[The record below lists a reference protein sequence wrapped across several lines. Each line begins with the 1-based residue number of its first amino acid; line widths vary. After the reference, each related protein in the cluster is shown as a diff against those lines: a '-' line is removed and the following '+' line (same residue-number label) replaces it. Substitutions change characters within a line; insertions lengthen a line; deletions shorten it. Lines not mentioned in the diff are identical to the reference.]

1 MLPIVVI
8 RLIFPVHEWLKGK
21 PTHARLCELEK
32 SQWLSPAALR
42 ETQFR
47 ALRAHLDFA
56 YREVPYYTRLLDE
69 HGLQPARIQSFED
82 FARIPYLTRDLLRR
96 HLDDLQPRRKLRGVQ
111 RMSTGGSTGS
121 PVAIMVDAERA
132 AFTDATRLR
141 AHRWFG
147 VDMGAPEIVLWG
159 SPIET
164 GRQDRPR
171 TFRDRLIN
179 SRLLS
184 AFDLGEPAL
193 ARYAD
198 ILARERPQKLFGY
211 ASALYLLARYLQGN
225 DRGPGPDSLRV
236 AFTTAEPLYDFQR
249 AAIQSAFG
257 CPAAVEYGSRDAGLI
272 ANECPAG
279 GLHITTEGITVEIL
293 PASGSGAG
301 ASGEIVVTNAYSF
314 AMPII
319 RYRTGDVGSL
329 AEAACRCGRGLPCLA
344 TVEGRRTDFLVTP
357 EGRVMHALAAIY
369 ILREL
374 PGLREFQLVQE
385 RVDLVRVRL
394 VPDQGFASETPDLVV
409 SRLGRLLGSGVSVEV
424 EIAPEIPRAP
434 SGKHRYVI
442 SKVADQQL
450 EALLGRSLL
459 GPPLLGPQ

>member
-1 MLPIVVI
+1 MLPIVVN
-8 RLIFPVHEWLKGK
+8 RLIFPLHEWIKGK
-21 PTHARLCELEK
+21 PTLARLRELDR

-47 ALRAHLDFA
+47 AVRAHLEFA

-69 HGLQPARIQSFED
+69 HGLPPARIQSFED

-96 HLDDLQPRRKLRGVQ
+96 HLADLQPRRKLRGVQ

-121 PVAIMVDAERA
+121 PVTIMVDAERA

-147 VDMGAPEIVLWG
+147 ADMGAPEIVLWG

-164 GRQDRPR
+164 GRQDRLR

-184 AFDLGEPAL
+184 AFDLSEPAL

-198 ILARERPQKLFGY
+198 IVTRDRPTKLFGY
-211 ASALYLLARYLQGN
+211 ASAIYLLARYLQRH
-225 DRGPGPDSLRV
+225 DRAPGPDSLRV

-257 CPAAVEYGSRDAGLI
+257 CPASVEYGSRDAGLI

-279 GLHITTEGITVEIL
+279 GLHIAAEGITVEIL
-293 PASGSGAG
+293 PGASGPA
-301 ASGEIVVTNAYSF
+301 ASGEIVITNAYSF

-319 RYRTGDVGSL
+319 RYRTGDVGAL
-329 AEAACRCGRGLPCLA
+329 AEDACRCGRGLPCLG

-374 PGLREFQLVQE
+374 PGIREFQLVQE
-385 RVDLVRVRL
+385 RLDLVRVTL
-394 VPDQGFASETPDLVV
+394 VPDQEFVGETSDRVV
-409 SRLGRLLGSGVSVEV
+409 AGLGRLLGGGVSVEV
-424 EIAPEIPRAP
+424 AIAPEIPRAV

-442 SKVADQQL
+442 SKVADQHL
-450 EALLGRSLL
+450 DARLGR
-459 GPPLLGPQ
+459 P

>member
-1 MLPIVVI
+1 MLPLLVN
-8 RLIFPVHEWLKGK
+8 RLIFPAQEWLKGK
-21 PTHARLCELEK
+21 PTMALLRELES
-32 SQWLSPAALR
+32 SQWLSPEELR
-42 ETQFR
+42 RRQFR
-47 ALRAHLDFA
+47 ALHAHLDFA
-56 YREVPYYTRLLDE
+56 YREVPYYTHLLDE

-82 FARIPYLTRDLLRR
+82 FARIPYLTRDHLRA
-96 HLDDLQPRRKLRGVQ
+96 HLPDLQPRRKLRGVR

-121 PVAIMVDAERA
+121 PVTIMVDAERA

-164 GRQDRPR
+164 GRQDLVR
-171 TFRDRLIN
+171 TVRDWLMN
-179 SRLLS
+179 SHLLS
-184 AFDLGEPAL
+184 AFDLSEPAL

-198 ILARERPQKLFGY
+198 ILARRRPSKLFGY
-211 ASALYLLARYLQGN
+211 ASALYLLARYLCAH
-225 DRGPGPDSLRV
+225 DRAPGPDSLRV

-249 AAIQSAFG
+249 QAIRSAFG

-279 GLHITTEGITVEIL
+279 GLHMAAEGILAEIL
-293 PASGSGAG
+293 PTAPGAAAGAG
-301 ASGEIVVTNAYSF
+301 ATGEIVITNAYSF

-329 AEAACRCGRGLPCLA
+329 VDGACRCGRGLPCLGP
-344 TVEGRRTDFLVTP
+344 VEGRRTDFLVTP

-369 ILREL
+369 VLREL
-374 PGLREFQLVQE
+374 PGVREFQLVQE
-385 RVDLVRVRL
+385 RADLIRLAL
-394 VPDQGFASETPDLVV
+394 VPDQGFTSEIC
-409 SRLGRLLGSGVSVEV
+409 GRAAVGLRHLLGSAVAIETEV
-424 EIAPEIPRAP
+424 VAEIPRAA

-442 SKVADQQL
+442 SKVADQHL
-450 EALLGRSLL
+450 EALLGHA
-459 GPPLLGPQ
+459 

>member
-1 MLPIVVI
+1 MLPIIVN
-8 RLIFPVHEWLKGK
+8 RLIFPAHEWLKGK
-21 PTHARLCELEK
+21 PTHARLRELEK
-32 SQWLSPAALR
+32 SQWLSGPALR
-42 ETQFR
+42 ERQFR
-47 ALRAHLDFA
+47 ALHAHLDFA
-56 YREVPYYTRLLDE
+56 YREVPYYGRLLDE

-96 HLDDLQPRRKLRGVQ
+96 HLHDLQPRRRLRGVQ

-121 PVAIMVDAERA
+121 PVTIMVDAERA

-141 AHRWFG
+141 AHRWFD

-164 GRQDRPR
+164 GRQDLIR
-171 TFRDRLIN
+171 TVRDRLIN

-184 AFDLGEPAL
+184 AFDLSEPAL

-198 ILARERPQKLFGY
+198 ILTRVRPRKLFGY
-211 ASALYLLARYLQGN
+211 ASALYLLARYLQRH
-225 DRGPGPDSLRV
+225 DRAPGPDSLRV

-249 AAIQSAFG
+249 EAIRAAFG

-272 ANECPAG
+272 ANECPQG
-279 GLHITTEGITVEIL
+279 GLHIAAEGILVETL
-293 PASGSGAG
+293 PTGPAAE
-301 ASGEIVVTNAYSF
+301 AQPRGEIVVTNAHSF

-319 RYRTGDVGSL
+319 RYRTGDVGTL
-329 AEAACRCGRGLPCLA
+329 VEDACRCGRGLPCLG

-369 ILREL
+369 ILREIA
-374 PGLREFQLVQE
+374 GLREFQLIQE
-385 RVDLVRVRL
+385 RVDLVRITL
-394 VPDQGFASETPDLVV
+394 VPDQGFASETQARVAASLQ
-409 SRLGRLLGSGVSVEV
+409 RLLGGAVAIEV
-424 EIAPEIPRAP
+424 VIAPEIPRAA

-442 SKVADQQL
+442 SKVADRHL
-450 EALLGRSLL
+450 ETLL
-459 GPPLLGPQ
+459 GP

>member
-1 MLPIVVI
+1 MLPIIVNRVM
-8 RLIFPVHEWLKGK
+8 FPVHEWLKGK
-21 PTHARLCELEK
+21 PTHARLRELEE
-32 SQWLSPAALR
+32 SQWLSGPALR
-42 ETQFR
+42 ERQFR
-47 ALRAHLDFA
+47 ALHAHLDFA
-56 YREVPYYTRLLDE
+56 YREVPYYGRLLDE

-96 HLDDLQPRRKLRGVQ
+96 HLDDLQPRRRLRGVQ

-121 PVAIMVDAERA
+121 PVTVMVDAERA

-141 AHRWFG
+141 AHRWFD

-164 GRQDRPR
+164 GRQDLIRSV
-171 TFRDRLIN
+171 RDRLVN

-184 AFDLGEPAL
+184 AFDLGEAAL

-198 ILARERPQKLFGY
+198 ILTRDRPRKLFGY
-211 ASALYLLARYLQGN
+211 ASALYLLARYLQRH
-225 DRGPGPDSLRV
+225 DRAPGPDSLRV

-249 AAIQSAFG
+249 EAIRSAFG

-272 ANECPAG
+272 ANECPEG
-279 GLHITTEGITVEIL
+279 GLHIAAEGILVETL
-293 PASGSGAG
+293 PTGAT
-301 ASGEIVVTNAYSF
+301 AEAQPRGEIVVTNAYSF

-319 RYRTGDVGSL
+319 RYRTGDVGTL
-329 AEAACRCGRGLPCLA
+329 VEDACRCGRALPRLG

-369 ILREL
+369 VLREIA
-374 PGLREFQLVQE
+374 GLREFQLIQE
-385 RVDLVRVRL
+385 RVDLVRVAL
-394 VPDQGFASETPDLVV
+394 VPDEGFASETPAQVAASL
-409 SRLGRLLGSGVSVEV
+409 RRLLGGAVAVEV
-424 EIAPEIPRAP
+424 EIAAEIPRAA

-442 SKVADQQL
+442 SKV
-450 EALLGRSLL
+450 
-459 GPPLLGPQ
+459 GP

>member
-1 MLPIVVI
+1 VLPIIANRIV
-8 RLIFPVHEWLKGK
+8 FPLHEWIKGK
-21 PTHARLCELEK
+21 PTLARLRALDK
-32 SQWLSPAALR
+32 SQWLSPATLR
-42 ETQFR
+42 ESQFR
-47 ALRAHLDFA
+47 AVHAHLEFA

-69 HGLQPARIQSFED
+69 HGLPPTRIQSFED
-82 FARIPYLTRDLLRR
+82 FARIPYLTRDLVRR

-121 PVAIMVDAERA
+121 PVTIMVDAERA

-141 AHRWFG
+141 AHRWFD

-164 GRQDRPR
+164 GRQDRVR
-171 TFRDRLIN
+171 TLRDRLIN

-198 ILARERPQKLFGY
+198 IVTRERPRKLFGY
-211 ASALYLLARYLQGN
+211 ASALYLLARYLQRH
-225 DRGPGPDSLRV
+225 DRAPGPDSLRV

-249 AAIQSAFG
+249 AAIQAAFG

-279 GLHITTEGITVEIL
+279 GLHIAAEGILVEIL
-293 PASGSGAG
+293 PGSSSLAA
-301 ASGEIVVTNAYSF
+301 ASGEIVITNAYSF

-319 RYRTGDVGSL
+319 RYRTGDVGAL
-329 AEAACRCGRGLPCLA
+329 AEDACRCGRGLPCLR
-344 TVEGRRTDFLVTP
+344 TVEGRQTDFLVTP

-369 ILREL
+369 VLREL
-374 PGLREFQLVQE
+374 PGVREFQLVQE
-385 RVDLVRVRL
+385 RLDQVRVTL
-394 VPDQGFASETPDLVV
+394 VPDQGFEGETSDRVV
-409 SRLGRLLGSGVSVEV
+409 AGLGRLLGGGISVEV
-424 EIAPEIPRAP
+424 AIAPEIPRAA

-442 SKVADQQL
+442 SKVADQHL
-450 EALLGRSLL
+450 DALLGH
-459 GPPLLGPQ
+459 P

>member
-1 MLPIVVI
+1 MLPAVVN
-8 RLIFPVHEWLKGK
+8 RVIFPAQEWVKGK
-21 PTHARLCELEK
+21 PTMARLRELES
-32 SQWLSPAALR
+32 SQWLSPEDLRRKQFQALH
-42 ETQFR
+42 
-47 ALRAHLDFA
+47 AHLDFA

-96 HLDDLQPRRKLRGVQ
+96 HLDDLQPRRKLRGVR

-121 PVAIMVDAERA
+121 PVTIMVDAERA

-164 GRQDRPR
+164 GRQDVIR
-171 TFRDRLIN
+171 TVRDWLVN

-184 AFDLGEPAL
+184 AFDLSEPAL

-198 ILARERPQKLFGY
+198 ILARRRPRKLFGY
-211 ASALYLLARYLQGN
+211 ASALYLLARYLRAH
-225 DRGPGPDSLRV
+225 DRAPGPDSLRV

-249 AAIQSAFG
+249 EAIQSAFG

-272 ANECPAG
+272 ANECPEG
-279 GLHITTEGITVEIL
+279 GLHMAAEGILAEIL
-293 PASGSGAG
+293 PSGPGAG
-301 ASGEIVVTNAYSF
+301 AEADATGEIVITNAYSF

-329 AEAACRCGRGLPCLA
+329 ADGACRCGRGLPRLGP
-344 TVEGRRTDFLVTP
+344 VEGRRTDFLVTP
-357 EGRVMHALAAIY
+357 GGRVMHALAAIY

-385 RVDLVRVRL
+385 RADLVRVAL
-394 VPDQGFASETPDLVV
+394 VADQGFSSEIPDRAAAGL
-409 SRLGRLLGSGVSVEV
+409 RRLLGGGVAIEV
-424 EIAPEIPRAP
+424 EIVREIPRTA

-442 SKVADQQL
+442 SKVSDQHL
-450 EALLGRSLL
+450 EALLGR
-459 GPPLLGPQ
+459 P

>member
-1 MLPIVVI
+1 MLPIVVN
-8 RLIFPVHEWLKGK
+8 RLVFPLHEWIKGK
-21 PTHARLCELEK
+21 PTLARLRELDR

-47 ALRAHLDFA
+47 AVRAHLEFA

-69 HGLQPARIQSFED
+69 HGLPPARIQSFED

-96 HLDDLQPRRKLRGVQ
+96 HLADLQPRRKLRGVQ

-121 PVAIMVDAERA
+121 PVTIMVDAERA

-147 VDMGAPEIVLWG
+147 ADMGAPEIVLWG

-164 GRQDRPR
+164 GRQDRLR

-184 AFDLGEPAL
+184 AFDLSEPAL

-198 ILARERPQKLFGY
+198 IVTRDRPTKLFGY
-211 ASALYLLARYLQGN
+211 ASAIYLLARYLQRH
-225 DRGPGPDSLRV
+225 DRAPGPDSLRV

-257 CPAAVEYGSRDAGLI
+257 CPASVEYGSRDAGLI

-279 GLHITTEGITVEIL
+279 GLHIATEGITVEIL
-293 PASGSGAG
+293 PG
-301 ASGEIVVTNAYSF
+301 ASGPAAGGEIVITNAYSF

-319 RYRTGDVGSL
+319 RYRTGDVGAL
-329 AEAACRCGRGLPCLA
+329 AEDACRCGRGLPCLG

-374 PGLREFQLVQE
+374 PGIREFQLVQE
-385 RVDLVRVRL
+385 RLDLVRVTL
-394 VPDQGFASETPDLVV
+394 VPDQGFVGETSDRVV
-409 SRLGRLLGSGVSVEV
+409 AGLGRLLGGGVSVEV
-424 EIAPEIPRAP
+424 AIAPEIPRPA

-442 SKVADQQL
+442 SKVADQHL
-450 EALLGRSLL
+450 DARLGR
-459 GPPLLGPQ
+459 P

>member
-1 MLPIVVI
+1 MLPII
-8 RLIFPVHEWLKGK
+8 ANRLIFPVHEWLKGK
-21 PTHARLCELEK
+21 PTHARLRQLEK

-42 ETQFR
+42 EKQFR
-47 ALRAHLDFA
+47 ALHAHLDFA

-69 HGLQPARIQSFED
+69 HGLPPARIQSFED

-96 HLDDLQPRRKLRGVQ
+96 HLEDLQPRRRLRGVQ

-121 PVAIMVDAERA
+121 PVTIMVDAERA

-164 GRQDRPR
+164 GRQDRLR
-171 TFRDRLIN
+171 TLRDRLIN

-184 AFDLGEPAL
+184 AFDLSEPAL

-198 ILARERPQKLFGY
+198 ILARERPRKLFGY
-211 ASALYLLARYLQGN
+211 ASALYLLARYLERH
-225 DRGPGPDSLRV
+225 DRAPGPDSLRV

-249 AAIQSAFG
+249 AAIKAGFG
-257 CPAAVEYGSRDAGLI
+257 CPAAVEYGSRDAGLV

-279 GLHITTEGITVEIL
+279 GLHVAAEGITVEIL
-293 PASGSGAG
+293 PGPSPRPE

-319 RYRTGDVGSL
+319 RYRTGDVGAL
-329 AEAACRCGRGLPCLA
+329 AGEACRCGRGLPCLA
-344 TVEGRRTDFLVTP
+344 TVEGRRTDFLITP

-369 ILREL
+369 VLREL
-374 PGLREFQLVQE
+374 PGLREFQVVQE
-385 RVDLVRVRL
+385 RLDLVRVIL
-394 VPDQGFASETPDLVV
+394 VPDQGFAAESPDRVA
-409 SRLGRLLGSGVSVEV
+409 SSLGHLLGGAVSIEVEV
-424 EIAPEIPRAP
+424 AAEIPRAA
-434 SGKHRYVI
+434 SGKHRYVV
-442 SKVADQQL
+442 SKVADQHL
-450 EALLGRSLL
+450 EALLGR
-459 GPPLLGPQ
+459 P

>member
-1 MLPIVVI
+1 MLPILVNK
-8 RLIFPVHEWLKGK
+8 LIFPIHERLKGK
-21 PTHARLCELEK
+21 PTHARLRELEK

-42 ETQFR
+42 EVQFR
-47 ALRAHLDFA
+47 ALRGHLDFA

-164 GRQDRPR
+164 GRQDLLR
-171 TFRDRLIN
+171 TLRDRLLN
-179 SRLLS
+179 SHLLS
-184 AFDLGEPAL
+184 AFDLGEATL
-193 ARYAD
+193 ARYATVLD
-198 ILARERPQKLFGY
+198 RRRPRKLFGY
-211 ASALYLLARYLQGN
+211 ASALYLLARYLQSHGH
-225 DRGPGPDSLRV
+225 RPGPDSLRV
-236 AFTTAEPLYDFQR
+236 AFTTAEPLFDFQR

-279 GLHITTEGITVEIL
+279 GLHIPAEGITVEIL
-293 PASGSGAG
+293 QSADGEPG
-301 ASGEIVVTNAYSF
+301 SGEIVVTNAYSF

-319 RYRTGDVGSL
+319 RYRTGDVGAL
-329 AEAACRCGRGLPCLA
+329 AQGPCSCGRGLPRLA
-344 TVEGRRTDFLVTP
+344 AVEGRRTDFLVTP
-357 EGRVMHALAAIY
+357 AGRVMHALAAIY
-369 ILREL
+369 ILREQA
-374 PGLREFQLVQE
+374 GLREFQLVQE
-385 RVDLVRVRL
+385 RLDWVRVVL
-394 VPDQGFASETPDLVV
+394 VPDHGFAKETPDRVAASLA
-409 SRLGRLLGSGVSVEV
+409 RLLGAGVSVDVEV
-424 EIAPEIPRAP
+424 AADIPRPA

-442 SKVADQQL
+442 SKVADQHL
-450 EALLGRSLL
+450 ETLLTRS
-459 GPPLLGPQ
+459 

>member
-1 MLPIVVI
+1 MLPII
-8 RLIFPVHEWLKGK
+8 SNRLIFPAQEWLKGK
-21 PTHARLCELEK
+21 PTLARLRELEA
-32 SQWLSPAALR
+32 SQWLSHEDLR
-42 ETQFR
+42 EKRFQ
-47 ALRAHLDFA
+47 ALHAHLDFA

-96 HLDDLQPRRKLRGVQ
+96 HVDDLQPRRKLRGVR

-121 PVAIMVDAERA
+121 PVTIMVDIERA

-147 VDMGAPEIVLWG
+147 VDVGTPEIVLWG

-164 GRQDRPR
+164 GRQDLVR
-171 TFRDRLIN
+171 TVRDRLLN

-184 AFDLGEPAL
+184 AFDLSEPAL

-198 ILARERPQKLFGY
+198 ILTRDRPRKLFGY
-211 ASALYLLARYLQGN
+211 ASALYLLARYLQGH
-225 DRGPGPDSLRV
+225 DRAPGPDSLRV

-249 AAIQSAFG
+249 AVIQSAFG

-272 ANECPAG
+272 ANECPSG
-279 GLHITTEGITVEIL
+279 GLHIAAEGILVEIL
-293 PASGSGAG
+293 PAGPSGGPAAG
-301 ASGEIVVTNAYSF
+301 GEIVITNAYSF

-319 RYRTGDVGSL
+319 RYRTGDVGAL
-329 AEAACRCGRGLPCLA
+329 ADGACRCGRDLPCLG

-385 RVDLVRVRL
+385 RADLVRVAL
-394 VPDQGFASETPDLVV
+394 VPDQGFASETPDRAAASL
-409 SRLGRLLGSGVSVEV
+409 RHLLGGAVAVEV
-424 EIAPEIPRAP
+424 EIVPEIPRAA

-442 SKVADQQL
+442 SKVADQHL
-450 EALLGRSLL
+450 EAILRGQ
-459 GPPLLGPQ
+459 P

>member
-1 MLPIVVI
+1 MLPIIVN
-8 RLIFPVHEWLKGK
+8 RLIFPLHEWIKGK
-21 PTHARLCELEK
+21 PTLARLRDLDK

-47 ALRAHLDFA
+47 AVHTHLEFA

-69 HGLQPARIQSFED
+69 HGLPPARVQSFED
-82 FARIPYLTRDLLRR
+82 FARIPYLTRDLLRQ
-96 HLDDLQPRRKLRGVQ
+96 HVDDLQPRRKLRGVQ

-121 PVAIMVDAERA
+121 PVTIMVDAERA

-141 AHRWFG
+141 AHRWFD

-164 GRQDRPR
+164 GRQDRVR
-171 TFRDRLIN
+171 TLRDRLIN

-198 ILARERPQKLFGY
+198 IVTRARPRKLFGY
-211 ASALYLLARYLQGN
+211 ASALYLLARYLQRH
-225 DRGPGPDSLRV
+225 DRAPGPDSLRV

-279 GLHITTEGITVEIL
+279 GLHIPAEGIMVEIL
-293 PASGSGAG
+293 PGASSPAP
-301 ASGEIVVTNAYSF
+301 ASGEIVITNAYSF

-319 RYRTGDVGSL
+319 RYRTGDVGAL
-329 AEAACRCGRGLPCLA
+329 AEDACRCGRGLPCLG

-374 PGLREFQLVQE
+374 PGVREFQLVQE
-385 RVDLVRVRL
+385 RLDLVRVTL
-394 VPDQGFASETPDLVV
+394 VPDQGFGDETSDRVV
-409 SRLGRLLGSGVSVEV
+409 AGLGRLLGGGVSVEV
-424 EIAPEIPRAP
+424 AIAPEIARVA

-442 SKVADQQL
+442 SKVADQHL
-450 EALLGRSLL
+450 DALLGR
-459 GPPLLGPQ
+459 P

>member
-1 MLPIVVI
+1 VLPIIANRIV
-8 RLIFPVHEWLKGK
+8 FPLHEWIKGK
-21 PTHARLCELEK
+21 PTLARLRALDK
-32 SQWLSPAALR
+32 SQWLSPATLR
-42 ETQFR
+42 ESQFR
-47 ALRAHLDFA
+47 AVHAHLEFA

-69 HGLQPARIQSFED
+69 HGLPPTRIQSFED
-82 FARIPYLTRDLLRR
+82 FARIPYLTRDLVRR

-121 PVAIMVDAERA
+121 PVTIMVDAERA

-141 AHRWFG
+141 AHRWFD

-164 GRQDRPR
+164 GRQDRVR
-171 TFRDRLIN
+171 TLRDRLIN

-198 ILARERPQKLFGY
+198 IVTRERPRKLFGY
-211 ASALYLLARYLQGN
+211 ASALYLLARYLQRH
-225 DRGPGPDSLRV
+225 DRAPGPDSLRV

-249 AAIQSAFG
+249 AAIQAAFG

-279 GLHITTEGITVEIL
+279 GLHIAAEGILVEIL
-293 PASGSGAG
+293 PGSSSPAA
-301 ASGEIVVTNAYSF
+301 ASGEIVITNAYSF

-319 RYRTGDVGSL
+319 RYRTGDVGAL
-329 AEAACRCGRGLPCLA
+329 AEDACRCGRGLPCLR
-344 TVEGRRTDFLVTP
+344 TVEGRQTDFLVTP
-357 EGRVMHALAAIY
+357 EGGVMHALAAIY
-369 ILREL
+369 VLREL
-374 PGLREFQLVQE
+374 PGVREFQLVQE
-385 RVDLVRVRL
+385 RLDQVRVTL
-394 VPDQGFASETPDLVV
+394 VPDQGFEGETSDRVV
-409 SRLGRLLGSGVSVEV
+409 AGLGRLLGGGISVEV
-424 EIAPEIPRAP
+424 AIAPGIPRAA

-442 SKVADQQL
+442 SKVADQHL
-450 EALLGRSLL
+450 DALLGH
-459 GPPLLGPQ
+459 P

>member
-1 MLPIVVI
+1 MLPIVVN
-8 RLIFPVHEWLKGK
+8 RMIFPVHEWLKGK
-21 PTHARLCELEK
+21 PTHARLRELEK
-32 SQWLSPAALR
+32 SQWLSPSELR
-42 ETQFR
+42 DRQFR
-47 ALRAHLDFA
+47 ALHAHLTFA

-69 HGLQPARIQSFED
+69 HGLPPARIQSFED

-96 HLDDLQPRRKLRGVQ
+96 HQDDLQPRRWLRGVQ

-121 PVAIMVDAERA
+121 PVTVMVDAKRA

-141 AHRWFG
+141 AHRWFD

-164 GRQDRPR
+164 GRQDLVR
-171 TFRDRLIN
+171 TLRDRLLN

-184 AFDLGEPAL
+184 AFDLSEAAL

-198 ILARERPQKLFGY
+198 ILARERPRKLFGY
-211 ASALYLLARYLQGN
+211 ASALYLLARYLQRH
-225 DRGPGPDSLRV
+225 DRAPGPDSLRV
-236 AFTTAEPLYDFQR
+236 AFATAEPLYDFQR
-249 AAIQSAFG
+249 AAIRAAFG

-279 GLHITTEGITVEIL
+279 GLHIAAEGILVETP
-293 PASGSGAG
+293 PAGPAVQ
-301 ASGEIVVTNAYSF
+301 AEARGEIVVTNAYSF

-319 RYRTGDVGSL
+319 RYRTGDMGRL
-329 AEAACRCGRGLPCLA
+329 AEEVCRCGRGLPCLG

-369 ILREL
+369 VLREIA
-374 PGLREFQLVQE
+374 GLREFQLIQE
-385 RVDLVRVRL
+385 RLDLVRVTL
-394 VPDQGFASETPDLVV
+394 VPDQGFASETP
-409 SRLGRLLGSGVSVEV
+409 SRVASSLRRLLGSGVAIEMEV
-424 EIAPEIPRAP
+424 TTDIPRAA

-442 SKVADQQL
+442 SKIADRHM
-450 EALLGRSLL
+450 EALLG
-459 GPPLLGPQ
+459 P

>member
-1 MLPIVVI
+1 MLPII
-8 RLIFPVHEWLKGK
+8 ANRLIFPAHEWLKGK
-21 PTHARLCELEK
+21 PTHARLRELEK
-32 SQWLSPAALR
+32 SQWLSGPALR
-42 ETQFR
+42 ERQFR
-47 ALRAHLDFA
+47 ALHAHLDFA
-56 YREVPYYTRLLDE
+56 YREVPYYGRLLDE

-96 HLDDLQPRRKLRGVQ
+96 HLDDLQPRRRLRGVQ

-121 PVAIMVDAERA
+121 PVTVMVDAERA

-141 AHRWFG
+141 AHRWFD

-164 GRQDRPR
+164 GRQDLIR
-171 TFRDRLIN
+171 TVRDRLIN

-184 AFDLGEPAL
+184 AFDLSEAAL

-198 ILARERPQKLFGY
+198 ILAHDRPRKLFGY
-211 ASALYLLARYLQGN
+211 ASALYLLARYLQRH
-225 DRGPGPDSLRV
+225 DRAPGPDSLRV

-249 AAIQSAFG
+249 EAIRSAFG

-272 ANECPAG
+272 ANECPEG
-279 GLHITTEGITVEIL
+279 GLHIAAEGILVETL
-293 PASGSGAG
+293 PTGA
-301 ASGEIVVTNAYSF
+301 AAEAQPRGEIVVTNAYSF

-329 AEAACRCGRGLPCLA
+329 VEDACRCGRGLPCLG

-369 ILREL
+369 ILREIA
-374 PGLREFQLVQE
+374 GLREFQLIQE
-385 RVDLVRVRL
+385 RVDLVRVTL
-394 VPDQGFASETPDLVV
+394 VPDQGFASETPAQVAASL
-409 SRLGRLLGSGVSVEV
+409 RRLLGGAVAVEV
-424 EIAPEIPRAP
+424 EIAPEIPRAA

-442 SKVADQQL
+442 SKV
-450 EALLGRSLL
+450 
-459 GPPLLGPQ
+459 GP